1 MADRSNWGVR
11 WGEALYRIE
20 IVTLILEAFKYY
32 QEVEIQKNSMK
43 YLEYSKD
50 YESCR
55 KAADLIRIIFNKD
68 INPSELMKTENDISN
83 SLIDSYI
90 KLQDSLR
97 YFPSPRYP
105 YEKEDI
111 LSVLAYLYHH
121 NYWLRMK
128 CYDYSIFSYKVFD
141 VFREKRMIHRRG
153 VKWLINESSEYCLWN
168 GKTKHVD
175 TMGFRHTF
183 REIEKVFDEIIEK
196 RKRRKEKKMKEHI
209 AIKEYVDT
217 MYAKILEET
226 TKRFKDGSI
235 PHESWQYLDDI
246 IEQANKVVELKHHYG
261 KDVTVEMKCI
271 MELENIRK
279 ENEK

>member
-11 WGEALYRIE
+11 YGEALYRIE
-20 IVTLILEAFKYY
+20 IVMLIIESFKYY

-83 SLIDSYI
+83 SLIDSYV
-90 KLQDSLR
+90 KLRDSLKH
-97 YFPSPRYP
+97 FPSVRYP

-128 CYDYSIFSYKVFD
+128 CYDYSIFSCKVFD

-168 GKTKHVD
+168 DKTKHVD
-175 TMGFRHTF
+175 TMAFRHTF
-183 REIEKVFDEIIEK
+183 REIEKAFNEIIEK
-196 RKRRKEKKMKEHI
+196 RKRRKEKK
-209 AIKEYVDT
+209 
-217 MYAKILEET
+217 
-226 TKRFKDGSI
+226 
-235 PHESWQYLDDI
+235 
-246 IEQANKVVELKHHYG
+246 
-261 KDVTVEMKCI
+261 
-271 MELENIRK
+271 
-279 ENEK
+279 